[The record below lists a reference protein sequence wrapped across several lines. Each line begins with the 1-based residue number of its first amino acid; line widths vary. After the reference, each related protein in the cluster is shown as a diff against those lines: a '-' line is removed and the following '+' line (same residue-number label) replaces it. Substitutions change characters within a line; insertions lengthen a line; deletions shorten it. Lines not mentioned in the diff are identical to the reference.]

1 MVDSGKASKSA
12 INGVIKDISDYTTIV
27 SKELE
32 LIMREAESL
41 SDVWRDR
48 QFRQFIERVEM
59 MKIAVESELNTINRA
74 KHELEK
80 KVDMM

>member
-27 SKELE
+27 RKELE

-41 SDVWRDR
+41 SDVWQDHK
-48 QFRQFIERVEM
+48 FRQFIERVEA
-59 MKIAVESELNTINRA
+59 MKYSVESELNTINWA
-74 KHELEK
+74 KHELEE